1 MSDTAVPL
9 RSRPETIEVIE
20 LRALK
25 TRQPELADAV
35 DLQLALLEIQRR
47 VQARVPLP
55 SLNLSAERVARH
67 AAERLPLVA
76 FVQIPIEASDLR
88 LVLRQTADVL
98 LRFGLIEGDD
108 QRRLQALCHDGD
120 ACGAAEAWF
129 DRSRRGTDAGADLS
143 AGMDQAIALALR
155 PFLAR
160 CADAAQP
167 AATLG
172 AWTVG
177 RCPVCGGE
185 PELGVIESPDL
196 RRLICGQCGLRWVFD
211 AGACPHC
218 PNTDR
223 RHLTSF
229 ATADRRYHVTACEVC
244 RRYLKSYNGQRA
256 ARPVMPTVDTLATL
270 PLDAAAIQRGYAG

>member
-1 MSDTAVPL
+1 MSDTAVPR
-9 RSRPETIEVIE
+9 RSRPETPDVLE

-25 TRQPELADAV
+25 ARQPELADAV
-35 DLQLALLEIQRR
+35 DLQLALMEIQRR
-47 VQARVPLP
+47 VQSRVPLP
-55 SLNLSAERVARH
+55 SLDLSAARVARH
-67 AAERLPLVA
+67 SAERRPLVA
-76 FVQIPIEASDLR
+76 FAEIPLEASDLR

-98 LRFGLIEGDD
+98 LRFGLIEDSSH
-108 QRRLQALCHDGD
+108 QRLQALSHDGNT
-120 ACGAAEAWF
+120 CGAAEAWF
-129 DRSRRGTDAGADLS
+129 DRSRQGTGAESDLG
-143 AGMDQAIALALR
+143 AELDQAIALALR

-167 AATLG
+167 AATLAG
-172 AWTVG
+172 WMVG

-223 RHLTSF
+223 RQLTSF
-229 ATADRRYHVTACEVC
+229 STADRRYHVTACEVC
-244 RRYLKSYNGQRA
+244 RRYLKSYNSQRA
-256 ARPVMPTVDTLATL
+256 PRPVMPAVDTLATL

>member
-1 MSDTAVPL
+1 MSDTAVPR
-9 RSRPETIEVIE
+9 RSRPETPDVVE

-25 TRQPELADAV
+25 ARQPELADAV
-35 DLQLALLEIQRR
+35 DLQLALMEIQRR
-47 VQARVPLP
+47 VQSRVPLP
-55 SLNLSAERVARH
+55 SLDLSAARVARH
-67 AAERLPLVA
+67 SAERRPLVA
-76 FVQIPIEASDLR
+76 FSQIPLEASDLR

-98 LRFGLIEGDD
+98 LRFGLIEDD
-108 QRRLQALCHDGD
+108 DHRRLQALSHDGD
-120 ACGAAEAWF
+120 ACGVAEAWF
-129 DRSRRGTDAGADLS
+129 DRSHQGTGAGSDLS
-143 AGMDQAIALALR
+143 TGMDQAIALALR

-167 AATLG
+167 AAAL
-172 AWTVG
+172 AVWMVG

-185 PELGVIESPDL
+185 PELGVIESPEL

-211 AGACPHC
+211 AGSCPHC

-223 RHLTSF
+223 RQLTSF

-256 ARPVMPTVDTLATL
+256 ARPVMPAVDTLATL
-270 PLDAAAIQRGYAG
+270 PLDAAAIQRGYSG